1 MIESQTAQQRRSSRV
16 FTRIP
21 VRATGKNTD
30 GRKFRENSQT
40 IVINAH
46 GGLLYLHESLELGAQ
61 VVLINPVTEEEQECR
76 VVYLGDMSDK
86 GTRMTRR
93 NCRRARRRRIAKR
106 GRAEHFDF
114 LRAYDRIDIALDT
127 FPYNG
132 GTTTMEALWQG
143 VPVLAFDGD
152 RWAAR
157 TSRSLLLA
165 AGLQDWVM
173 PNVESYVQHA
183 ITLATDPATPARW
196 RFCAR
201 QCAIDCAQHRPVLR
215 RPQHA

>member
-86 GTRMTRR
+86 GTR
-93 NCRRARRRRIAKR
+93 I
-106 GRAEHFDF
+106 GVEFLSPSPHF
-114 LRAYDRIDIALDT
+114 
-127 FPYNG
+127 
-132 GTTTMEALWQG
+132 WG
-143 VPVLAFDGD
+143 VEFAP
-152 RWAAR
+152 
-157 TSRSLLLA
+157 
-165 AGLQDWVM
+165 QDW
-173 PNVESYVQHA
+173 PA
-183 ITLATDPATPARW
+183 RPATHPS
-196 RFCAR
+196 
-201 QCAIDCAQHRPVLR
+201 H
-215 RPQHA
+215 